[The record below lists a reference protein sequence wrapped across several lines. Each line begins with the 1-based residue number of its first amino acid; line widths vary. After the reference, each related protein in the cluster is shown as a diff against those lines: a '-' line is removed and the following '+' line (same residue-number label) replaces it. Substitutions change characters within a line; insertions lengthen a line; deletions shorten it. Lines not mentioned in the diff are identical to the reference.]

1 MRRVSGPLSTQS
13 SSVSSSSTSS
23 SGRHGQRRCRA
34 AYALIRQLPGH
45 GDRAGEQSRVLTA
58 CPGEARR
65 TVYQLDASA
74 AELSIVGSK
83 TMISSSAL
91 LLRFEGQYWPLE
103 VAGYRLCRYRYEID
117 IFDPKYRRH
126 RCRYRYPF
134 LQRSTAYSYIS
145 LSPAK

>member
-45 GDRAGEQSRVLTA
+45 GDRAGGGVGGEQSRVLTA

-65 TVYQLDASA
+65 TVYQLDANA

-91 LLRFEGQYWPLE
+91 LLRFEGQ
-103 VAGYRLCRYRYEID
+103 
-117 IFDPKYRRH
+117 
-126 RCRYRYPF
+126 
-134 LQRSTAYSYIS
+134 
-145 LSPAK
+145 